1 MSEKIEVGYRHIGT
15 QMGKEFHH
23 KFLLYTNTEGKQ
35 FTISG
40 WADKE
45 HATNALPYGKIAVLH
60 NEPYTY
66 TNPDYPRTG
75 NDAQNIYF
83 EKIIQAEDL
92 SVVWKQMQ
100 TSAISKHNIYPYDPM
115 KQNSNSLADSVLRDV
130 GLHAPQQDGFNQHW
144 APASDKKLDINL
156 QPQDPEVNGTSKN
169 LSNVISQVDINNWQH
184 KKVHFKAEQD
194 KTNEQAPTQAVAQN
208 QSTQQPQHKT
218 SVEHCI
224 NHPSFAKISPA
235 EQQMALAYAQAKD
248 AEASQKQTAQTP
260 QQPSNVAHN
269 DELNER
275 GLNKRLLAE
284 AQAESA
290 ARNSQGQ
297 SV

>member
-1 MSEKIEVGYRHIGT
+1 MGKMLDSASFAQAIRDLYAGRKTEDTYALVNNIAQSVAALAVLAKNDTMATLNIVAMSTAWHKIKRDLDANKPPDTGDLISLTGNMLAVTASLHTKVPTGLNVACILLGVGGIVYSNRDSIKNKINQILEDNPAIQQQLNEVKNYFNALISEKNPELEARKLASNISVKVTE
-15 QMGKEFHH
+15 QPKE
-23 KFLLYTNTEGKQ
+23 K
-35 FTISG
+35 
-40 WADKE
+40 
-45 HATNALPYGKIAVLH
+45 
-60 NEPYTY
+60 
-66 TNPDYPRTG
+66 
-75 NDAQNIYF
+75 
-83 EKIIQAEDL
+83 
-92 SVVWKQMQ
+92 
-100 TSAISKHNIYPYDPM
+100 
-115 KQNSNSLADSVLRDV
+115 
-130 GLHAPQQDGFNQHW
+130 
-144 APASDKKLDINL
+144 
-156 QPQDPEVNGTSKN
+156 
-169 LSNVISQVDINNWQH
+169 
-184 KKVHFKAEQD
+184 
-194 KTNEQAPTQAVAQN
+194 APTQAVAQN